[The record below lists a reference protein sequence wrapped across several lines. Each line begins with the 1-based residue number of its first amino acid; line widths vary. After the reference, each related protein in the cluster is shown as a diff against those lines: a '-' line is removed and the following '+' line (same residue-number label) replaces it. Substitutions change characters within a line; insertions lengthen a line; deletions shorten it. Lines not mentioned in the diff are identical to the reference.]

1 MNVVACGRLPSTR
14 ALIHAPWSAS
24 KVATALRCPRLFHFK
39 YVDKIAELEV
49 MPEARIGKA
58 VHKALEWALAGQPA
72 AEANSKARAELKED
86 VDQLR
91 FDRLAD
97 SVAPFVT
104 RIARFRRQRRVHR
117 QLLEYSLA
125 IRDDLSA
132 TSFYAGDA
140 YYRGILD
147 AGYLLQ
153 DDTIA
158 LVDHKTGVRSPGTTI
173 ADQLGGYAVLA
184 AASFRPASTWLGI
197 HWVAN
202 RAVEWN
208 TPLPAAEISEK
219 LVPELLDNIEA
230 AALAVDD
237 GPRTNAGAWCDR
249 CAYRSICPAS
259 REQRYEPVEYYEDDD
274 E

>member
-1 MNVVACGRLPSTR
+1 VVAWDHLPSTR

-39 YVDKIAELEV
+39 YVDKVAELEV

-58 VHKALEWALAGQPA
+58 VHKALEWALGGLPTTEA
-72 AEANSKARAELKED
+72 ATKARAELKEE

-91 FDRLAD
+91 FDRLAE
-97 SVAPFVT
+97 SVAPFLT
-104 RIARFRRQRRVHR
+104 RIGRFRRQRRVTR
-117 QLLEYSLA
+117 QLVEYSLA
-125 IRDDLSA
+125 IRDDLTA
-132 TSFYAGDA
+132 TSFYSGDA

-147 AGYLLQ
+147 AGYLFN
-153 DDTIA
+153 DSAIA
-158 LVDHKTGVRSPGTTI
+158 LVDHKTGVRAPGSTI

-184 AASFRPASTWLGI
+184 AATFRAEATWLGV

-202 RAVEWN
+202 RAVEWSA
-208 TPLPAAEISEK
+208 PLSATAVNETLI
-219 LVPELLDNIEA
+219 PELLDNIEA

-237 GPRTNAGAWCDR
+237 GPRTNPGPWCDR

-259 REQRYEPVEYYEDDD
+259 REQRYEPVEYYEEDD